1 MTNLRS
7 FIVSAVVVFGTA
19 LAPTPAVS
27 ADGEA
32 VYNSGCMA
40 CHMTGVAGAPKVG
53 DVEAWAPR
61 IELGIET
68 LYERAI
74 QGFEGSTGMM
84 PAKGGFAHLS
94 DEDVM
99 IAVDYMVSQSQ

>member
-7 FIVSAVVVFGTA
+7 FIVSTVVVYGAA
-19 LAPTPAVS
+19 LAPAVS

-53 DVEAWAPR
+53 DVEAW
-61 IELGIET
+61 
-68 LYERAI
+68 
-74 QGFEGSTGMM
+74 
-84 PAKGGFAHLS
+84 LS
-94 DEDVM
+94 GRVE
-99 IAVDYMVSQSQ
+99 SQSEIPLSAWLVPNTVP

>member
-7 FIVSAVVVFGTA
+7 FIVSAAVVSGAA
-19 LAPTPAVS
+19 LTPVVS

-61 IELGIET
+61 IELGIEA

-74 QGFEGSTGMM
+74 QGFQGKAGVM
-84 PAKGGFAHLS
+84 PAKGGNMALS
-94 DEDVM
+94 DDEVKA
-99 IAVDYMVSQSQ
+99 AVDHMVAQSQ

>member
-1 MTNLRS
+1 MTKLRS
-7 FIVSAVVVFGTA
+7 FIVSAAVVSGAA
-19 LAPTPAVS
+19 LTPVVS

-61 IELGIET
+61 IELGIEA

-74 QGFEGSTGMM
+74 QRF
-84 PAKGGFAHLS
+84 
-94 DEDVM
+94 
-99 IAVDYMVSQSQ
+99 